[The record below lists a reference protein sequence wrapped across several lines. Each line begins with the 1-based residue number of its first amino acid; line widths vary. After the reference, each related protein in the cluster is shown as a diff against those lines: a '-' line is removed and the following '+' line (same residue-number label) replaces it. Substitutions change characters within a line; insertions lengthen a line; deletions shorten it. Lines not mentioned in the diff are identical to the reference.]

1 MRVLMITQKLKP
13 DDDLLGYSAIWVDK
27 LAERVEALH
36 VLAQQVASPRLPPNV
51 CAYEMQPTGREGRWS
66 RIASFTQTVAPLV
79 LRQQVDIVFVHMI
92 PRWVLAAAPW
102 CKLAGVPIVQW
113 YAHRQVDST
122 LRLTERLVARVL
134 TPSAESYQL
143 PSRKVLITGHGVD
156 TDLFSPGNG
165 PVDAPTFVY
174 VGRVSPIKDQLTF
187 VRAIDEL
194 VHGRKHSNWQFIC
207 VGGIPRVEQ
216 QSYHAQVLE
225 MVRQLKLEDN
235 VQFTGAVPYQTV
247 PQYYRRSIASVNL
260 CPTGGMDKA
269 VLESLACGTPA
280 VVCNQTFAPLMGG
293 DAQRLLFEHSNAQE
307 LATRLE
313 GLADSSAA
321 ERLAL
326 GQRLRAAVIRE
337 HSVDRL
343 MDLMVTVMEREST
356 RHRPGDDRCSGEH
369 TV

>member
-13 DDDLLGYSAIWVDK
+13 DDDLLGYAAIWVDK
-27 LAERVEALH
+27 LAKRVDTLH
-36 VLAQQVASPRLPPNV
+36 VLALQVASPRLPANV
-51 CAYEMQPTGREGRWS
+51 RAYEMQPTGREGRWS
-66 RIASFTQTVAPLV
+66 RNTTLTRTVAPLV
-79 LRQQVDIVFVHMI
+79 LRRQVDVVFVHMI
-92 PRWVLAAAPW
+92 PRWVLAVAPW

-156 TDLFSPGNG
+156 TDLFSPGDG
-165 PVDAPTFVY
+165 PSDPPTFVY
-174 VGRVSPIKDQLTF
+174 VGRVSPIKDHLTF

-194 VHGRKHSNWQFIC
+194 VHGRGHADWQFIL

-225 MVRQLKLEDN
+225 MVRQLKLESN
-235 VQFTGAVPYQTV
+235 VQFTGAVPYQSV

-280 VVCNQTFAPLMGG
+280 VVCNQTFAPLLGD
-293 DAQRLLFEHSNAQE
+293 DAQRLLFRHGNAQE

-313 GLADSSAA
+313 GLAASSAA
-321 ERLAL
+321 ERVAL
-326 GQRLRAAVIRE
+326 GQRLRVAVIRE

-343 MDLMVTVMEREST
+343 MDVIVRVMEQES
-356 RHRPGDDRCSGEH
+356 GCSRLVRNG
-369 TV
+369 